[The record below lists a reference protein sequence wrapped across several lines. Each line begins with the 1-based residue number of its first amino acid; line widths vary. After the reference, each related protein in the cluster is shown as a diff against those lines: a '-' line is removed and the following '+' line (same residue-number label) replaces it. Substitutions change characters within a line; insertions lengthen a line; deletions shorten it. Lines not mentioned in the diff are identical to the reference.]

1 MVRAPGARVR
11 HLALGAGGPE
21 AVAGEVEAAARMAAD
36 RGACDTAGDLAELA
50 VSLTP
55 LTQPDSQRRRA
66 VLAAEERFEASDP
79 ARACSL
85 LEDIIDAAPAG
96 PARAELLRRVARY
109 RAFCSGPVA
118 AWAVALGRA
127 LDEAG
132 DDRALRAVIMMDQ
145 VAAASHA
152 GNLREAIR
160 IAELIV
166 EPAGRPGDQA
176 LEAQCC
182 AGLAFATFAAG
193 RGLRP
198 DLISRALA
206 GPRPSP
212 RLSMDLRPN
221 VAVGHVLHW
230 TGDLDGA
237 RALYEREYNR
247 AVEDGVETGLPFVLW
262 ALAENEGWARNWPRA
277 EQLAAEGY
285 RRAEDSGSLAAIAF
299 MSAARG
305 LLHAY
310 HGRIDAG
317 LRDAT
322 RAMELSGE
330 LGMPLPAATAAQA
343 FGIAALSAGDPAG
356 AHARLGPLAESALAA
371 GLAEPGLC
379 RFVPDEVEALT
390 RLGELGAAEA
400 LLGPFEAR
408 SAQLGRGWGIAT
420 ASRCRGLLLAARGD
434 LDGAGDALE
443 TGLAVH
449 RCLAMPFEE
458 ARTLLAAGEVQRRA
472 RRKQQALEFLRAA
485 LVIFERLGAPRWH
498 ERVRGELARV
508 GTRATPRG
516 AGPVLTA
523 AEQRVAD
530 LVAAGHTNAE
540 VAAGLF
546 MGQRTVEAHLSR
558 VYRKLSVRSRKELS
572 QMLTPAA
579 PRST

>member
-1 MVRAPGARVR
+1 
-11 HLALGAGGPE
+11 
-21 AVAGEVEAAARMAAD
+21 
-36 RGACDTAGDLAELA
+36 
-50 VSLTP
+50 
-55 LTQPDSQRRRA
+55 
-66 VLAAEERFEASDP
+66 
-79 ARACSL
+79 
-85 LEDIIDAAPAG
+85 
-96 PARAELLRRVARY
+96 
-109 RAFCSGPVA
+109 
-118 AWAVALGRA
+118 
-127 LDEAG
+127 
-132 DDRALRAVIMMDQ
+132 MMDQ

-193 RGLRP
+193 RRP

-262 ALAENEGWARNWPRA
+262 ALAENEGWAGNWPRA
-277 EQLAAEGY
+277 EHLAAEGY
-285 RRAEDSGSLAAIAF
+285 RLAEDSGSLVAIAF

-322 RAMELSGE
+322 RAMELSE
-330 LGMPLPAATAAQA
+330 KLGMPLPAATAAQA